1 MSFKA
6 LSDPARREILQLLK
20 NGRIS
25 AGEISHHFDMT
36 AATVP
41 YHLKVLKKVDLIWEE
56 KEKISF
62 TMI

>member
-25 AGEISHHFDMT
+25 AGEISQHFDMT

-41 YHLKVLKKVDLIWEE
+41 YHLKVLEM
-56 KEKISF
+56 SN
-62 TMI
+62 